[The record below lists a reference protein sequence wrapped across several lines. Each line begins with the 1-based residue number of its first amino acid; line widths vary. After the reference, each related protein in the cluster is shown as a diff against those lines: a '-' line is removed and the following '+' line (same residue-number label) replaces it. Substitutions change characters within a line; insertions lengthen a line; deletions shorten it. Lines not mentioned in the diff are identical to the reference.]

1 MRFWKKVAGF
11 LLAACLAVGMMPTM
25 AFADGGTGSTVG
37 NKAIMSGTSVIS
49 TYVKESGKVD
59 TIYYGVYTKD
69 NTSYEVP
76 WYVLEFKTTTGAD
89 NTQKREGFMLS
100 KYTLGKSEF
109 FGYYNDST
117 LQSVMKGLYEG
128 DESLKVKSLF
138 TEAERKEINATTLS
152 GKSMYDGEP
161 DITDARLFP
170 LSEKEASNLESDIL
184 VAKDISV
191 PEGGA
196 I

>member
-11 LLAACLAVGMMPTM
+11 LLAACITVGMVPTM
-25 AFADGGTGSTVG
+25 AFADGDTGSTAG
-37 NKAIMSGTSVIS
+37 NKAIMSGTSGIS
-49 TYVKESGKVD
+49 AYVEESGKAD
-59 TIYYGVYTKD
+59 TIYYGVYTNGGK
-69 NTSYEVP
+69 SYNVP
-76 WYVLEFKTTTGAD
+76 WYVLEFKTTAGTD
-89 NTQKREGFMLS
+89 KREGFMLS